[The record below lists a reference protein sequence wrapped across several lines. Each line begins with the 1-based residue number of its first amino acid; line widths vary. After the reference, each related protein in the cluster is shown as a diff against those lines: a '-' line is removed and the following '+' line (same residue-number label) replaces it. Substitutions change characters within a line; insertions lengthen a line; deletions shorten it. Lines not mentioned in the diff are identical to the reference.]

1 MAATD
6 TLARRLE
13 AQGRTLDEVK
23 ATLAA
28 QSIETPSW
36 GYGNSGTRFKTFPW
50 PGAPRTVFEKLDD
63 AATVHRLT
71 GAAPSVALH
80 IPWDKTDD
88 YHALCSYAEQR
99 GVRLGAINPNV
110 FQDQDYRLGS
120 LGHPDAE
127 VRGQALE
134 HLLECVEIM
143 KATGSNDLSL
153 WFADGT
159 NYAGQDDIRRRK
171 QTFLEGL
178 ATVHEALPEGTRM
191 LVEYKLF
198 EPGFYHTDLADWGIA
213 YTFCLK
219 LGPKAEVLV
228 DMGHHAHGTNIEH
241 IVAFLLDEGRLGG
254 FHFNNRKYAD
264 DDLMVGT
271 VNPFELFCIY
281 HELVKA
287 ERPPDAAL
295 RAHAGRVAYM
305 LDQSHNVEGKI
316 GAVVQSVIN
325 CQLAYAKALLVDHD
339 SLAMHQAAGEVLAA
353 HNTLVDAFE
362 LDVRPLLAEVREE
375 QGLHPSPMQALKE
388 SRYEERVAE
397 ERGSQG
403 SGSGYPS

>member
-1 MAATD
+1 
-6 TLARRLE
+6 
-13 AQGRTLDEVK
+13 
-23 ATLAA
+23 
-28 QSIETPSW
+28 
-36 GYGNSGTRFKTFPW
+36 
-50 PGAPRTVFEKLDD
+50 
-63 AATVHRLT
+63 
-71 GAAPSVALH
+71 
-80 IPWDKTDD
+80 
-88 YHALCSYAEQR
+88 
-99 GVRLGAINPNV
+99 
-110 FQDQDYRLGS
+110 
-120 LGHPDAE
+120 
-127 VRGQALE
+127 
-134 HLLECVEIM
+134 
-143 KATGSNDLSL
+143 
-153 WFADGT
+153 
-159 NYAGQDDIRRRK
+159 
-171 QTFLEGL
+171 
-178 ATVHEALPEGTRM
+178 M

-228 DMGHHAHGTNIEH
+228 DMGHHAHGTNIKH

-287 ERPPDAAL
+287 ERSPDAAL
-295 RAHAGRVAYM
+295 RAHAGRVVYM

-325 CQLAYAKALLVDHD
+325 CQLAYAKALLVDQD

-375 QGLHPSPMQALKE
+375 LGTPPQPHVGAQGEPLRGAGRRGAGQPGGPAAATRASAGAPEVHQECLKSWSSARPSSTSSPKRAW
-388 SRYEERVAE
+388 
-397 ERGSQG
+397 G
-403 SGSGYPS
+403 